1 MPTYTYRCSEC
12 GAVEEQ
18 YSRVSERDS
27 NIPVCHGPMARQLH
41 SVMVAVQ
48 VNVHA
53 ISPIDGTPLTSRRQ
67 RAEYMKRHDLV
78 DALPAAEVIAKT
90 NQRKRD
96 MQELAAQLP
105 KLPAHLEKQV
115 YQEAGFPG

>member
-1 MPTYTYRCSEC
+1 MPIYTYRCAEC
-12 GAVEEQ
+12 GAVDEQ
-18 YSRVSERDS
+18 FARVSDRDAS
-27 NIPVCHGPMARQLH
+27 VPECHGQMQRQLCPSMV
-41 SVMVAVQ
+41 SVQADC
-48 VNVHA
+48 HA

>member
-12 GAVEEQ
+12 GAVDEQ

-67 RAEYMKRHDLV
+67 RAEYMKRNSLE
-78 DALPAAEVIAKT
+78 DAVPAAETIRNAKA
-90 NQRKRD
+90 RKAENER
-96 MQELAAQLP
+96 LAAQIP
-105 KLPAHLEKQV
+105 KLPEHVIRELQAT
-115 YQEAGFPG
+115 A